1 MQWWEE
7 RVLPRIIDAV
17 LGTRE
22 FGKIRAEVCAGL
34 HGDVLEL
41 GFGSGP
47 NLPYLPPAVTSIRA
61 VEPSSGALHL
71 ASARLA
77 ESSVP
82 VFTGVLDGAR
92 LPFADASFAA
102 ALSTMTLCTIPDVAS
117 ALTEVRRVLRPGAE
131 LHFAEHGRSEDLV
144 TARRQ
149 ARLTPVQRRVAG
161 GCHLDRPI
169 DELLVSAGFE
179 ITALRRFRLDGP
191 AVFGSM
197 YLGRART
204 PGRYAP
210 GPPEG

>member
-1 MQWWEE
+1 MRWWEE
-7 RVLPRIIDAV
+7 RVLPRIVDTV

-22 FGKIRAEVCAGL
+22 FGRIRAEVCAGL

-47 NLPYLPPAVTSIRA
+47 NLPYLPAAVTSIRA
-61 VEPSSGALHL
+61 VEPSAGALRL

-77 ESSVP
+77 DSPVP
-82 VFTGVLDGAR
+82 VYTGVLDGAR
-92 LPFADASFAA
+92 LPFADATFAA

-117 ALTEVRRVLRPGAE
+117 ALAEVRRVLRPGAE
-131 LHFAEHGRSEDLV
+131 LHFAEHGRAEDAT

-149 ARLTPVQRRVAG
+149 ARFTPVQRRVAG

-169 DELLVSAGFE
+169 DELLVAAGFE
-179 ITALRRFRLDGP
+179 ITALRRFGLDGP

-197 YLGRART
+197 YLGRARV
-204 PGRYAP
+204 PDRYAP
-210 GPPEG
+210 VPPEG